1 MRAMRCTLLAL
12 ALLACSNPP
21 EPPPR
26 EPIDILYVGAPQL
39 PIHGKPSESSRVLST
54 YRQGEAVTIL
64 ATKGEWVEVR
74 LGSGDT
80 GWAKKTLLTA
90 VQNAGEFSSA
100 TSARF
105 RVQPNPVYSHQK
117 LTGEIILEASVNSDG
132 DILSVRTLRNTTGS
146 KALEAENRA
155 ALMRARF
162 YPMLIRGRRQP
173 FVYEYR
179 VEY

>member
-1 MRAMRCTLLAL
+1 MRCTLLVL

-21 EPPPR
+21 PEPPPR
-26 EPIDILYVGAPQL
+26 EPIGVLYVGAPQL
-39 PIHGKPSESSRVLST
+39 PIHGKPRDSSRVLST

-64 ATKGEWVEVR
+64 ATEGEWVEVR
-74 LGSGDT
+74 LGSGNT
-80 GWAKKTLLTA
+80 GWAKKSLLTA

-100 TSARF
+100 TSPRF

-117 LTGEIILEASVNSDG
+117 ISGEIILEASVNSDG
-132 DILSVRTLRNTTGS
+132 DIVSVRTLRNTTGS
-146 KALEAENRA
+146 KALEGENRS